1 MEFELGS
8 SEYKGSTLTI
18 RPLPTTA
25 QIFCKFGLDM
35 QGKHTH
41 H

>member
-1 MEFELGS
+1 MEFELVS

-18 RPLPTTA
+18 RPTTA
-25 QIFCKFGLDM
+25 QIFFKFDLDM